1 MTDKIL
7 TTPATNN
14 FFRAVLALKNPDEA
28 RRFFRD
34 LLTPA
39 EIAEFGRRW
48 QAANMLDA
56 NVPYTDIVAT
66 TGLSS
71 TTVARVSRWLRGPMG
86 GYRLILNRLRHH
98 REERPRH

>member
-1 MTDKIL
+1 MDTIL
-7 TTPATNN
+7 TTQNSN
-14 FFRAVLALKNPDEA
+14 EFWRAILSLKSADEA

-34 LLTPA
+34 LLTPE

-48 QAANMLDA
+48 QAAKMLDE
-56 NVPYTDIVAT
+56 NVPYTQIVAT

-86 GYRLILNRLRHH
+86 GYRLVLNRQR
-98 REERPRH
+98 RRSGRPA